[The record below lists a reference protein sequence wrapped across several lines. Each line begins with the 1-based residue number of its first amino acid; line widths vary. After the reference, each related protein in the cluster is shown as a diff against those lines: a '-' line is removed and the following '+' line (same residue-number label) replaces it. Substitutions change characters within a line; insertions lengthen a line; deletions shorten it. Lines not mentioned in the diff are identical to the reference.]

1 MLEIKDLKKSYGSFQ
16 LHCSLAVEEGC
27 ITGLIGSNGAGK
39 STTFKSILG
48 LIRKDSG
55 TITLFGKDVHHLTRQ
70 DKENIGVVLSD
81 SGFSNQLTLMDIAAV
96 LDAMYKNLK
105 KSEFLEACRRYQLPV
120 NKKIKEFSTGMK
132 AKVKIL
138 AAISHKP
145 QFLLLDEPTAGLD
158 VLAREDLLNVLRDY
172 MEEDETRSILI
183 SSHIST
189 DLEGLCDDLYMI
201 DKGQIIL
208 HEDTDTLLGR
218 YGLLKVTREQYETIE
233 TQYLLRK
240 RKESYGYSLLTNEK
254 QFYLENY
261 PQITVENGSIDEV
274 IAMMVKGEAL

>member
-1 MLEIKDLKKSYGSFQ
+1 MLEIKDLKKTYGSFQ

-48 LIRKDSG
+48 LIRKDGG
-55 TITLFGKDVHHLTRQ
+55 TVTLFGKDVRYLTKQ

-105 KSEFLEACRRYQLPV
+105 KNEFLESCRRYQLPI

-138 AAISHKP
+138 AAVSHKP
-145 QFLLLDEPTAGLD
+145 RFLLLDEPTAGLD

-201 DKGQIIL
+201 DKGKIVL
-208 HEDTDTLLGR
+208 HEDTDTLLGK
-218 YGLLKVTREQYETIE
+218 YGLLKVTKEQYENIE
-233 TQYLLRK
+233 KQYLLRR

-254 QFYLENY
+254 QFYLENH
-261 PQITVENGSIDEV
+261 PQIAVENGNIDEV